1 MPPTGLI
8 PIAQLPAELSH
19 QQAVEL
25 TYQAD
30 LDWIE
35 EKLDRRISTLIECD
49 KQLVLFLYRALRR
62 RLKARGSQLNLKL
75 IGGPDP
81 ESGGNIVGHTVKQM
95 TEAIFSGESD
105 MCLVIPHLDVVTTT
119 TKSGLSD
126 RAREVVAMIYENP
139 ELCFVAFKDPSFDL
153 PKAVSDVFTAKRQ
166 VAGISRD
173 RLPRVILQREA
184 RKFGVSEFNPFRLY
198 KYVSGLNA
206 VRLRQV
212 LEPLS
217 DRLDFNPS
225 QPAQADKL
233 YRELRELTLVADMD
247 LPNVDLDRDIGGY
260 HEVKERIRREILNLL
275 LHKEQLTDPDA
286 IKEIEEIVP
295 KGMLFVGPP
304 GTGKT
309 FFAKAMAT
317 ALDATVLVVSGPEL
331 KSKWVGESEG
341 NLRQIFARAR
351 KSAPSI
357 IIFDEIDSFATV
369 RGTYGGSGVEHS
381 MVNQLLTEMDGFRK
395 EELIFVVGTTN
406 FPESL
411 DPALLRPGRF
421 ELHIE
426 IPYPNDEDRKVIL
439 EIYRKKFRLNLSD
452 DLLQLLVQKTAGF
465 ADEANGVKFSGDH
478 LYAVARSLKREEIR
492 RLEGLRA
499 KGEAPPPEGVALTK
513 DDCLQA
519 LSKKSK
525 ANVQFK
531 AAEERTIAI
540 HEAGHAIMAHFCP
553 SASAI
558 ERVTIATGDEDTLGY
573 VMRSVREHR
582 YVVTRAELLDDIC
595 VLLGGRVAE
604 ELCIGDISMGCHN
617 DLQKATEIARVMVEE
632 LGMADEAG
640 VRAYTPPPG
649 VVHVKGQRPAL
660 SEATAKALD
669 DAMRRLL
676 DEQLARARALFATH
690 RAAFD
695 KLVEVLLSQKTLFKK
710 DIDALLGPRPA
721 PVRAAALAP
730 SDDKP
735 TPASPG

>member
-1 MPPTGLI
+1 MPPTGLT
-8 PIAQLPAELSH
+8 PISQLPSELTH
-19 QQAVEL
+19 QQAVEV

-30 LDWIE
+30 LDWVE

-49 KQLVLFLYRALRR
+49 KQLVLYLYRALRR
-62 RLKARGSQLNLKL
+62 RMKARGSQLNLKL

-105 MCLVIPHLDVVTTT
+105 MCLVIPHLDVVVTT

-166 VAGISRD
+166 IAGVSRD
-173 RLPRVILQREA
+173 RLPHVILQREA
-184 RKFGVSEFNPFRLY
+184 RKFGVSELNPFRLY

-225 QPAQADKL
+225 DPAQTERL
-233 YRELRELTLVADMD
+233 YRELREMTLVADMD

-260 HEVKERIRREILNLL
+260 ADVKDRIRREILNLL

-286 IKEIEEIVP
+286 VKEIEEIIP

-426 IPYPNDEDRKVIL
+426 IPYPTDEDRKIIL
-439 EIYRKKFRLNLSD
+439 GIYRKKFRLNLSD
-452 DLLQLLVQKTAGF
+452 ELLQFLVQKTAGF
-465 ADEANGVKFSGDH
+465 ADEANGVRFSGDH

-492 RLEGLRA
+492 RIEGLRVA
-499 KGEAPPPEGVALTK
+499 NEPVPEGGVALTR

-525 ANVQFK
+525 ANVEFK

-582 YVVTRAELLDDIC
+582 YVVTRAELLDDVC

-604 ELCIGDISMGCHN
+604 ELCLGDISMGCHN

-640 VRAYTPPPG
+640 VRSYTPPPG
-649 VVHVKGQRPAL
+649 VVHVKGQRPTL
-660 SEATAKALD
+660 SEATAQQLD
-669 DAMRRLL
+669 AAMRRLL
-676 DEQLARARALFATH
+676 DEQLARAREMFTAHRVAFDQLVDVLLEKKTLYLKDINAILGARPA
-690 RAAFD
+690 RAA
-695 KLVEVLLSQKTLFKK
+695 S
-710 DIDALLGPRPA
+710 P
-721 PVRAAALAP
+721 AALA
-730 SDDKP
+730 
-735 TPASPG
+735 ASST